1 LTDTV
6 IYRLALVLVGIFFV
20 ATAGAQDYEIR
31 LHRAIATGAKYRI
44 TGSGQQFERM
54 QIFAGGKQV
63 DQKEEDIRF
72 DIETV
77 ATALTVDALGRPT
90 QYTLAI
96 EKFVVSPAGGD
107 TVTLERGTVISG
119 RLEGQRVILAIGDA
133 PLGGLAA
140 KVIEWMFPV
149 PTSSGTDDDVFG
161 TRERKKVGDRWPIDA
176 RAAAHHLG
184 ASLKAEID
192 SNLIKGETALVR
204 AGRTA
209 VGDVITIAGTFS
221 LDGFSMPLPDGV
233 KIVKGRTMASYEGQL
248 PVDAR
253 RPPLRTTM
261 KMMNDVVAVRP
272 ADDQS
277 PEITVRTAAEQYISR
292 AFEPIP

>member
-1 LTDTV
+1 MTDTV

-176 RAAAHHLG
+176 RA
-184 ASLKAEID
+184 
-192 SNLIKGETALVR
+192 VR
-204 AGRTA
+204 APAGRFESEPA
-209 VGDVITIAGTFS
+209 AEPGEA
-221 LDGFSMPLPDGV
+221 
-233 KIVKGRTMASYEGQL
+233 E
-248 PVDAR
+248 R
-253 RPPLRTTM
+253 RPHR
-261 KMMNDVVAVRP
+261 
-272 ADDQS
+272 
-277 PEITVRTAAEQYISR
+277 
-292 AFEPIP
+292 